1 MTATDVP
8 PGYEI
13 CAIPDGEFATT
24 NGPLLVC
31 LTERGLRFKFRA
43 ENKQS
48 VLINA
53 SGLWVRIRP
62 STTASAKTT
71 EETP

>member
-1 MTATDVP
+1 MTGTDVP

-31 LTERGLRFKFRA
+31 LTEHGLRFKFRA

-48 VLINA
+48 VLMNA
-53 SGLWVRIRP
+53 SGLRVRI
-62 STTASAKTT
+62 TAASAKTT
-71 EETP
+71 QETL

>member
-1 MTATDVP
+1 MTGTDVP

-48 VLINA
+48 VLMNA
-53 SGLWVRIRP
+53 SGGPDKTVDHCIR
-62 STTASAKTT
+62 KNN
-71 EETP
+71 